1 MAEKANVSM
10 TLKMDQNHK
19 EYNLLL
25 ETEGCNSK
33 VDIYTWSDVSH
44 PFSIISSSS
53 SCYQL

>member
-10 TLKMDQNHK
+10 ILKMEQNHK

-25 ETEGCNSK
+25 ETKGCNSK

-44 PFSIISSSS
+44 AISIISGSS